1 MTRVWASRAYS
12 NIVPFSNLWFG
23 STFEKVEDKKKVSEK
38 NVVKKK
44 N

>member
-1 MTRVWASRAYS
+1 LVGGGMGEPWS
-12 NIVPFSNLWFG
+12 PQ
-23 STFEKVEDKKKVSEK
+23 DKKKVSEK